1 MDAVTTNIY
10 RQNLEA
16 FNSGKRRALNEG
28 GTSSSKTWSILQLLI
43 CFAHMT
49 KRPLLI
55 SVVSESFPHL
65 NRGCIRDFKNIMGDS
80 WEDAR
85 WSKSLHIYDFGK
97 GQIEFFSADEP
108 SKLRGGRRQILFIN
122 EANNIPYEGFKELDI
137 RTEIFTFLDWN
148 PVSEFFA
155 HEHLIGQAEN
165 AYIHSTYLDA
175 KDVLPPDVIKN
186 IESNKDTDPNWWNV
200 YGLGLIGKVE
210 GLVYPFFEQVDA
222 LPAGDAFYGLDWGYT
237 EGNPMAL
244 VKNVIIGDRLY
255 SQELIYELGM
265 TNAKLATRMDEVGV
279 QKHQDEIFC
288 DPEDPKSRDEVY
300 AYGFNVKSAPGGQ
313 GSVEFGHQKIMQ
325 YKQVWTKDSL
335 NCIKEQR
342 NFRYIADKNGKLTD
356 KTTHTW
362 SHGMDARR
370 YGVVGKAANPPAGPV
385 ELPIKSKSE
394 LSGIRGRT
402 F

>member
-1 MDAVTTNIY
+1 MDAVTTDIY
-10 RQNLEA
+10 KQNLAA

-28 GTSSSKTWSILQLLI
+28 GTSSSKTWSIIQLLI
-43 CFAHMT
+43 CFAHLT

-55 SVVSESFPHL
+55 SIVSESFPHL

-155 HEHLIGQAEN
+155 HEHLIKQHEN

-175 KDVLPPDVIKN
+175 KDVLPADVIRN
-186 IESNKDTDPNWWNV
+186 IESNKDTNPNWWNV

-210 GLVYPFFEQVDA
+210 GLVYPFFEQCDA
-222 LPAGDAFYGLDWGYT
+222 LPAGDIFYGLDFGYSNDPT
-237 EGNPMAL
+237 AL
-244 VKNVIIGDRLY
+244 VKCVIVGDRLY
-255 SQELIYELGM
+255 CQELIYENGL
-265 TNAKLATRMDEVGV
+265 TNDAIAHKMDELGV
-279 QKHQDEIFC
+279 KRGYDEIFA
-288 DPEDPKSRDEVY
+288 DAAEPKSIDEIH
-300 AYGFNVKSAPGGQ
+300 AFGFNVKPAPKGE
-313 GSVEFGHQKIMQ
+313 GSVDFGHQKIRQ

-342 NFRYIADKNGKLTD
+342 NFRYILDKNGKLTD

-370 YGVVGKAANPPAGPV
+370 YGVVGKQSTPKYDPSQIG
-385 ELPIKSKSE
+385 
-394 LSGIRGRT
+394 
-402 F
+402 